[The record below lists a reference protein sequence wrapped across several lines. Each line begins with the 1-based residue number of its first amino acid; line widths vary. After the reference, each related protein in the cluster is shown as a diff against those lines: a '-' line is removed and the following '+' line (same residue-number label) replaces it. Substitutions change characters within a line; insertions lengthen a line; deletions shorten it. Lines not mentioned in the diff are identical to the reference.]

1 MLVVIVQLVD
11 EFLQGPT
18 APQTFHMAGLL
29 EQVQHIENQNA
40 LARHHPGM
48 LCIQQHFMYTTCI

>member
-1 MLVVIVQLVD
+1 MVSWSMLWLLHFTAQLVD

-29 EQVQHIENQNA
+29 EQVQHIESQSA
-40 LARHHPGM
+40 QARYHPGN
-48 LCIQQHFMYTTCI
+48 

>member
-1 MLVVIVQLVD
+1 MQLVD

-29 EQVQHIENQNA
+29 EQVQHIESQSA
-40 LARHHPGM
+40 QARYHPGN
-48 LCIQQHFMYTTCI
+48 

>member
-1 MLVVIVQLVD
+1 MCDHCILLYVQLVD

-40 LARHHPGM
+40 QAHYHPGNV
-48 LCIQQHFMYTTCI
+48 IVTCYMHN